1 MTVANEFGPGGQAEE
16 SSGKEIFGIKLTP
29 QIQAIAIAVVGLGIA
44 GGIAYQFVLPEMQK
58 TDEIKQKISEGKQTQ
73 LQLQAQIQKKA
84 EAETKQEEA
93 KQRLV
98 EVTAMFAS
106 DASANTLLLDMT
118 QLVNRINS
126 STTLTDRGSTTLT
139 DRGSTTLTDRAG
151 VQGDEDK
158 AKLTKFE
165 PDILP
170 TTTTAVAG
178 AVDPDILKDTS
189 FGASLAGKLRRKKY
203 KVEFE
208 GNFAQT
214 RNFMRNLELMQ
225 SLLVVRN
232 LKSELVVSNPTVE
245 VDFLKGKIVPVV
257 QPQAQIKTTFDLHAL
272 LPLKQE
278 EKLPTPTPS
287 AVATPIPK

>member
-73 LQLQAQIQKKA
+73 LDLQSQIKKRA
-84 EAETKQEEA
+84 EAEAKQEEA

-126 STTLTDRGSTTLT
+126 STTLTDRS
-139 DRGSTTLTDRAG
+139 STTLTDRAG

-170 TTTTAVAG
+170 AAAPAVAG

-214 RNFMRNLELMQ
+214 RSFMRNLELMQ

-232 LKSELVVSNPTVE
+232 LKSELLVSNPTVE

-278 EKLPTPTPS
+278 EKPPTPAASP
-287 AVATPIPK
+287 AGAATPKP

>member
-1 MTVANEFGPGGQAEE
+1 MTAANEFIPGGEQAEE
-16 SSGKEIFGIKLTP
+16 SSAKEIFGIKLTP

-44 GGIAYQFVLPEMQK
+44 GGIGYQFVLPEIQK
-58 TDEIKQKISEGKQTQ
+58 SGEIKQKISEGKQTQ
-73 LQLQAQIQKKA
+73 LDLQSQIKKRA
-84 EAETKQEEA
+84 EAEAKQEEA

-118 QLVNRINS
+118 QLVNKINV
-126 STTLTDRGSTTLT
+126 
-139 DRGSTTLTDRAG
+139 G

-170 TTTTAVAG
+170 AAAPAAVAG

-214 RNFMRNLELMQ
+214 RSFMRNLELMQ

-232 LKSELVVSNPTVE
+232 LKSELAGSNQTVE

-278 EKLPTPTPS
+278 EKPPTPAASP
-287 AVATPIPK
+287 AVVATPKP

>member
-1 MTVANEFGPGGQAEE
+1 MTAANEFIPGGEQAED
-16 SSGKEIFGIKLTP
+16 SSAKEIFGIKLTP
-29 QIQAIAIAVVGLGIA
+29 QVQAIAIAVVGLVIA
-44 GGIAYQFVLPEMQK
+44 GGIGYQFVLPEIQK
-58 TDEIKQKISEGKQTQ
+58 SGEIKQKISEGKQTQ
-73 LQLQAQIQKKA
+73 LDLQSQIKKRA
-84 EAETKQEEA
+84 EAEAKQEEA

-126 STTLTDRGSTTLT
+126 STTLTDRS
-139 DRGSTTLTDRAG
+139 STTLTDRAG

-170 TTTTAVAG
+170 AAAPAVAG

-232 LKSELVVSNPTVE
+232 LKSELLVSNPTVE

-278 EKLPTPTPS
+278 EKPPTPAAIPAGAVTPK
-287 AVATPIPK
+287 P

>member
-1 MTVANEFGPGGQAEE
+1 MTAANEFIPGGEQAED
-16 SSGKEIFGIKLTP
+16 SSAKEIFGIKLTP
-29 QIQAIAIAVVGLGIA
+29 QVQAIAIAVVGLVIA
-44 GGIAYQFVLPEMQK
+44 GGIGYQFVLPEIQK
-58 TDEIKQKISEGKQTQ
+58 SGEIKQKISEGKQTQ
-73 LQLQAQIQKKA
+73 LDLQSQIKKRA
-84 EAETKQEEA
+84 EAEAKQEEA

-126 STTLTDRGSTTLT
+126 STTLTDRS
-139 DRGSTTLTDRAG
+139 STTLTDRAG

-170 TTTTAVAG
+170 AAAPAVAG

-214 RNFMRNLELMQ
+214 RSFMRNLELMQ

-232 LKSELVVSNPTVE
+232 LKSELLVSNPTVE

-278 EKLPTPTPS
+278 EKPPTPAASP
-287 AVATPIPK
+287 AGAATPKP

>member
-1 MTVANEFGPGGQAEE
+1 MTAANEFIPGGEQAED
-16 SSGKEIFGIKLTP
+16 SSAKEIFGIKLTP

-73 LQLQAQIQKKA
+73 LDLQSQIKKRA
-84 EAETKQEEA
+84 EAEAKQEEA

-126 STTLTDRGSTTLT
+126 STTLTDRS
-139 DRGSTTLTDRAG
+139 STTLTDRAG

-170 TTTTAVAG
+170 AAAPAVAG